1 MLIINNV
8 DQKKA
13 KVKNNRIGE
22 IWYCIIS
29 VSAFNYIF
37 LLFIFLFPYKVLIR
51 TLIYS
56 ISIYL

>member
-37 LLFIFLFPYKVLIR
+37 LLFIFLFRIKFLYRP
-51 TLIYS
+51 
-56 ISIYL
+56 